1 VSPKSGTIRLNGV
14 DISKLTAHRI
24 RRLGISYLPEGRG
37 IFPGL
42 SVWDN
47 LRMATRWRPGSRN
60 AKTEAIERTIEP
72 FPILGRRRNQKAG
85 SLSGGEQQMLSIAAG
100 LVVSPRL
107 LILDELSLG
116 LAPLVI
122 DQLLE
127 ALAKARDEG
136 TTILLIEQYIHRA
149 LAFCEEC
156 AILRRGR
163 IDWHGA
169 ALDAKEELLKHYLGD
184 NLEEELLSN
193 LSWLNWPARS
203 LSSQVPHEARADRTP
218 FGWRWRARRSSPP
231 MVYATSKASSTRWQT
246 PTTSRRRLD
255 R

>member
-1 VSPKSGTIRLNGV
+1 
-14 DISKLTAHRI
+14 
-24 RRLGISYLPEGRG
+24 
-37 IFPGL
+37 
-42 SVWDN
+42 
-47 LRMATRWRPGSRN
+47 
-60 AKTEAIERTIEP
+60 
-72 FPILGRRRNQKAG
+72 
-85 SLSGGEQQMLSIAAG
+85 
-100 LVVSPRL
+100 
-107 LILDELSLG
+107 
-116 LAPLVI
+116 LVI

-193 LSWLNWPARS
+193 
-203 LSSQVPHEARADRTP
+203 
-218 FGWRWRARRSSPP
+218 
-231 MVYATSKASSTRWQT
+231 
-246 PTTSRRRLD
+246 
-255 R
+255 